1 MPDFKI
7 PMCVYVPVPQAPGLT
22 SLFVTLLTLPTPH
35 TGLYV
40 RQILYH
46 LVTPLAPEPIF
57 EVVSNL
63 ESSRPV
69 GSSPHAL
76 SQTHCTSR
84 LALHLDLDPKT
95 SGNTEWSGLLI
106 PAGQLWLL
114 GR

>member
-1 MPDFKI
+1 MEPN
-7 PMCVYVPVPQAPGLT
+7 T
-22 SLFVTLLTLPTPH
+22 S
-35 TGLYV
+35 YV